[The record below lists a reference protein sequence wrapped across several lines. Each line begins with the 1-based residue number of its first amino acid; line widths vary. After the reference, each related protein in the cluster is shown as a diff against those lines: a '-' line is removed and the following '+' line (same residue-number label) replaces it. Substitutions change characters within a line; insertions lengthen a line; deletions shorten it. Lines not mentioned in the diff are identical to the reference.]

1 MRDEKNNFVGNSK
14 PLMSLI
20 TNSDRE
26 SHDDAA
32 RLESV
37 NSDCPKTA
45 LSAQD
50 FLNLK
55 HQSALEPARKISIDE
70 KIEYLK
76 KELDFLRRSSRKIS

>member
-1 MRDEKNNFVGNSK
+1 MRNEKDSFVGNFN
-14 PLMSLI
+14 PPMSLI
-20 TNSDRE
+20 AKSDYG
-26 SHDDAA
+26 DPA
-32 RLESV
+32 RFGRVS
-37 NSDCPKTA
+37 SDCPEPA

-55 HQSALEPARKISIDE
+55 HQSALEPARKPTIDE